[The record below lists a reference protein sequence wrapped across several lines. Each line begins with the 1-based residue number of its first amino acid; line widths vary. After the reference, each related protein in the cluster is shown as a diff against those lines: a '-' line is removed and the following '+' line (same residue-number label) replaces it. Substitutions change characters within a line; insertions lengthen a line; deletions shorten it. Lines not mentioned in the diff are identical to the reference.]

1 MQIQALAGNHN
12 RQAFDSGRQEL
23 NDWLKKIARQH
34 QEKGLSKT
42 YIATDDEN
50 SGLILAYYALTLSEI
65 DHTYLPESHR
75 KNFPRRIPGV
85 KLGRLA
91 VHKDYQG
98 KKLGELLLVDA
109 LMRTRRIYNEAGG
122 IGLFVDALDLHAAAY
137 YRRFGFEATPDHP
150 LMLFL
155 SVNF

>member
-34 QEKGLSKT
+34 QEKSLSKT
-42 YIATDDEN
+42 YIATDDDN
-50 SGLILAYYALTLSEI
+50 SGVILAYYALTLSEV
-65 DHTYLPESHR
+65 DNAHLPESHR
-75 KNFPRRIPGV
+75 KSFPRRIPAV

-91 VHKDYQG
+91 VDKDYQG

-109 LMRTRRIYNEAGG
+109 LMRTRRIYIEAGG

-137 YRRFGFEATPDHP
+137 YRRFGFDAPPDHP

-155 SVNF
+155 PVNY

>member
-34 QEKGLSKT
+34 QEKSLSKT
-42 YIATDDEN
+42 YIATDDDN
-50 SGLILAYYALTLSEI
+50 SGVILAYYALTLSEV
-65 DHTYLPESHR
+65 DNAHLPESHR
-75 KNFPRRIPGV
+75 KSFPRRIPAV

-109 LMRTRRIYNEAGG
+109 LMRTRRIYKEAGG

-137 YRRFGFEATPDHP
+137 YRRFGFDAPPDHP

-155 SVNF
+155 PVNY

>member
-42 YIATDDEN
+42 YIATDDDN
-50 SGLILAYYALTLSEI
+50 SGVILAYYALTLSEI
-65 DHTYLPESHR
+65 DNAHLPESHR
-75 KNFPRRIPGV
+75 KNFPRRIPAV

-109 LMRTRRIYNEAGG
+109 LMRTRRIYKEAGG

-137 YRRFGFEATPDHP
+137 YRRFGFDAPPDHP

-155 SVNF
+155 PVNY